1 MKKLL
6 LLTCLAGFILSCS
19 TRKQVE
25 KAINTGNYEL
35 AIADALD
42 KLKTNKSKKSKED
55 YVLMLHDAYIKAVD
69 RDLNTIK
76 FLKKDNNPENYQA
89 IYETYVKLNARQEAI
104 KPIMPLQIN
113 NKTIPFRF
121 NDYSNDMLQARDNTS
136 DYLYEK
142 GLDLLDSDS
151 KPNIREA
158 YNVYNYIESINP
170 NYEKTRAFMDEA
182 HARGID
188 YVIVNIENQSNQVVP
203 KRLEDD
209 LLNFDTYG
217 LNQFWTVYHAYQ
229 DTNLTYDYSM
239 TLQIKRI
246 NISPEQVKETQL
258 VREREMVDGWEYKL
272 DRNGN
277 VKKDSLGNDIKVD
290 KIIKVKAQFSQFNQ
304 IKSTQI
310 IGDVVYV
317 DLKTRQMVDTFTL
330 ESEFLFQNIFAAFRG
345 DKRALTKD
353 DLRLLNNRRVPFP
366 SNEQMVYDTGED
378 LKRKLK
384 NIINKFRIRT

>member
-6 LLTCLAGFILSCS
+6 LLTCLAVFILSCS

-25 KAINTGNYEL
+25 KAINTGNYDL
-35 AIADALD
+35 AIADAID

-55 YVLMLHDAYIKAVD
+55 YVLMLHDAYIKAVE

-76 FLKKDNNPENYQA
+76 FLEKANNPENYQT
-89 IYETYVKLNARQEAI
+89 IYETYSKLNSRQEAI
-104 KPIMPLQIN
+104 KPIMPLQVN

-121 NDYSNDMLQARDNTS
+121 NDYSNDILKARDHTS

-151 KPNIREA
+151 KPNIRAA
-158 YNVYNYIESINP
+158 YNLYNYIESINP

-182 HARGID
+182 HSRGID
-188 YVIVNIENQSNQVVP
+188 YVIVNIENQSNQMVP

-229 DTNLTYDYSM
+229 DTNLTYDYAM

-246 NISPEQVKETQL
+246 NISPEHVKETQL

-272 DRNGN
+272 DINGN
-277 VKKDSLGNDIKVD
+277 VKKDSLGNDIKID
-290 KIIKVKAQFSQFNQ
+290 KIIKVKAQFSEFNQ

-310 IGDVVYV
+310 MGDVVYV
-317 DLKTRQMVDTFTL
+317 DLKTNQMVDSFTL
-330 ESEFLFQNIFAAFRG
+330 ESEFVFQNIFAAFRG

-353 DLRLLNNRRVPFP
+353 DLRLLDNRRVPFP

-384 NIINKFRIRT
+384 NIINKFRIGT

>member
-1 MKKLL
+1 MKKLI

-69 RDLNTIK
+69 RDLNSIK
-76 FLKKDNNPENYQA
+76 FLKKDNNPENYQD
-89 IYETYVKLNARQEAI
+89 IYETYVKLNARQETI

-182 HARGID
+182 HARGTD
-188 YVIVNIENQSNQVVP
+188 YVIVTIENQSNQVIP

-229 DTNLTYDYSM
+229 DTNLSYDYAM
-239 TLQIKRI
+239 TLQMKRI

-277 VKKDSLGNDIKVD
+277 VKKDSLGNDIKID
-290 KIIKVKAQFSQFNQ
+290 KIIKVKARFSQFNQ
-304 IKSTQI
+304 IKSTQVM
-310 IGDVVYV
+310 GNVVYV
-317 DLKTRQMVDTFTL
+317 DLKTNQLVDTFTL

>member
-229 DTNLTYDYSM
+229 DTNLTYDYAM

>member
-1 MKKLL
+1 M
-6 LLTCLAGFILSCS
+6 LSCS

-229 DTNLTYDYSM
+229 DTNLTYDYAM

>member
-69 RDLNTIK
+69 RDLNTFK

>member
-1 MKKLL
+1 M
-6 LLTCLAGFILSCS
+6 LSCS

-69 RDLNTIK
+69 RDLNTFK

-229 DTNLTYDYSM
+229 DTNLTYDYAM

>member
-69 RDLNTIK
+69 RDLNTFK

-229 DTNLTYDYSM
+229 DTNLTYDYAM

>member
-1 MKKLL
+1 M
-6 LLTCLAGFILSCS
+6 LSCS